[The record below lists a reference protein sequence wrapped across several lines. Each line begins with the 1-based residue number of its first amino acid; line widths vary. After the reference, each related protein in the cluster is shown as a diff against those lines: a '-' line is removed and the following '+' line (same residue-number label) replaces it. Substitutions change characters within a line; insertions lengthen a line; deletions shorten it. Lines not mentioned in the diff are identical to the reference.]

1 MCFMCFSTV
10 ERLCVQKGSTAEE
23 IVEEW
28 MAYSAQNSSC
38 PLDIHHV
45 EKFSTSVSPNSF
57 EFVYPTHMLIMW
69 TIISTFVTCKSGG
82 LAGPE
87 WQLELVQM
95 SNGMNLCCSN
105 GLS

>member
-1 MCFMCFSTV
+1 MCFMCLSTV

-45 EKFSTSVSPNSF
+45 EKFNTSVSSNSF
-57 EFVYPTHMLIMW
+57 VFLHMLIMW
-69 TIISTFVTCKSGG
+69 TIISTFLTCKGG

-87 WQLELVQM
+87 W
-95 SNGMNLCCSN
+95 
-105 GLS
+105 